1 MFTRREFL
9 KNSVLLGSAAMFLPA
24 CSSAPKPRKIGANE
38 KLNVA
43 VVGCGGRGF
52 ETVKAVGALP
62 SVRELK
68 YNPATMSFDS
78 CPEAERLV
86 SSLYDY
92 NPSFLP

>member
-1 MFTRREFL
+1 M
-9 KNSVLLGSAAMFLPA
+9 AA
-24 CSSAPKPRKIGANE
+24 
-38 KLNVA
+38 
-43 VVGCGGRGF
+43 
-52 ETVKAVGALP
+52 GALP

-68 YNPATMSFDS
+68 YSPATMSFDS

>member
-1 MFTRREFL
+1 MLFRAETAQNRRE
-9 KNSVLLGSAAMFLPA
+9 
-24 CSSAPKPRKIGANE
+24 R
-38 KLNVA
+38 A

-52 ETVKAVGALP
+52 ETVKAVGALVP
-62 SVRELK
+62 ERELK

>member
-1 MFTRREFL
+1 
-9 KNSVLLGSAAMFLPA
+9 MFLPA
-24 CSSAPKPRKIGANE
+24 CNSVAKPRKVGANE

-52 ETVKAVGALP
+52 ETVKAVGALVP
-62 SVRELK
+62 DRELK
-68 YNPATMSFDS
+68 YNPGTMSFDS